1 MPAVSELSSGI
12 EPFRR
17 RVRNARAR
25 ERYGLRHRLVR
36 REFAAEVARGGWPC
50 ARCGE
55 PIAAGEAWD
64 LDHDDLYPHLYLGPA
79 HRRCNRAAA
88 NEGKTSREW

>member
-17 RVRNARAR
+17 RSRNAKAR
-25 ERYGLRHRLVR
+25 ERYGPAHRSLRA
-36 REFAAEVARGGWPC
+36 EFAPVIARGDWPC

-55 PIAAGEAWD
+55 PIDPGEPWD
-64 LDHDDLYPHLYLGPA
+64 LDHDDFAPRLYLGPA

-88 NEGKTSREW
+88 NEGRTSRAW